1 MRMGKIGIVIKDVIN
16 YRHPETYQQ
25 ELNCQCRVAVLP
37 MSILLALSWIPF
49 SFLDRAIH
57 PDTAPIFYIRWGLPV
72 IAFIGL
78 IFQLIPYPKSW
89 KSFFAKNKS
98 YVLAFLIMGYLQ
110 LSTSLILGLVTADP
124 IYMGSYSSVILLLP
138 LLPFKVKHSLMLFGL
153 SLGIFIILGSISGM
167 DFDSS
172 REIYGLFNLVSASGI
187 ALVAIFILDMMRKNH
202 YLRSLVIQ
210 RKRDEKV
217 RLFFQKYG
225 ISSREQEIAY
235 LIIEGKSNRE
245 IEDKLYISIKTVR
258 NHIYNIYQKMD
269 VNSRLQ
275 FINLINNI
283 KNKT

>member
-1 MRMGKIGIVIKDVIN
+1 MGKIGIVIKDVIN
-16 YRHPETYQQ
+16 YRHPETYLQ

-57 PDTAPIFYIRWGLPV
+57 PETVSIFYIRWGLPL
-72 IAFIGL
+72 IAFIGM
-78 IFQLIPYPKSW
+78 IFQLIHYPKSW

-124 IYMGSYSSVILLLP
+124 IYMGSYSLVILLLP

-153 SLGIFIILGSISGM
+153 SLAIFIILGSISGM

-172 REIYGLFNLVSASGI
+172 REIYGLFNLVSAFSI
-187 ALVAIFILDMMRKNH
+187 ALVAIFILDMMRKNY
-202 YLRSLVIQ
+202 YLRSIVLQ
-210 RKRDEKV
+210 RRRDENIG
-217 RLFFQKYG
+217 LFFEKHG
-225 ISSREQEIAY
+225 ISSREQEIAR
-235 LIIEGKSNRE
+235 LIIEGKSNKE
-245 IEDKLYISIKTVR
+245 IEDKLYISLKTVR
-258 NHIYNIYQKMD
+258 NHIYNIYQKLD
-269 VNSRLQ
+269 VKSRLQ

-283 KNKT
+283 KSKP